1 MAKNCL
7 SATCMNI
14 APGMKLGREATVPGV
29 FLKLNYNEDVDE
41 WLNPRAEEVY
51 VSIST
56 IRVEFFIYIFFGILY
71 LQNLMFGTC

>member
-51 VSIST
+51 NK
-56 IRVEFFIYIFFGILY
+56 YK
-71 LQNLMFGTC
+71 NLKV